1 MKKRILFLMLF
12 STFLTAQ
19 TIYLQDDFE
28 DGNMDGWV
36 DNSGESWTVSS
47 DNAITGNYSLKHL
60 SSDTADQAHIRT
72 ALNNLDV
79 TTGTTSWKFNL
90 KNSGFI
96 PDADNKF
103 WVYLMVDDT
112 SDVNG
117 YAVGVE
123 LCEDTD
129 TLSLCKL
136 TDSSPTGRVIRTAF
150 SWGSSEEIGIE
161 VTRDKYGIWELKYDT
176 DGGFDNLQTVG
187 IAADT
192 TYKTANYFGVTY
204 FFQPQNAG
212 ALWLDDVLVQSSD
225 RVYAKTKVFLE
236 GPFDVDSMKTDLRVN
251 HQLPSTQPY
260 GNAPWNYHGN
270 EITQYLAEDMVD
282 WVLVQ
287 LRTGTDSS
295 STVATRAAILRKD
308 GQIVDMEGT
317 FPVSFSGIAAG
328 NYYVVIRHRNHLAV
342 MSANLLPL
350 SINTENYDFSTSAN
364 QAYGS
369 DAQLELTSGIYGLY
383 AGDANANGQIQN
395 DDKNNYWKA
404 EVGQAGYKASD
415 FNLNGQV
422 QNDDK
427 NNYWKNNVGK
437 GTQVSF

>member
-1 MKKRILFLMLF
+1 MKKKILFLILL
-12 STFLTAQ
+12 STFLSAQ

-47 DNAITGNYSLKHL
+47 DNAITGSYSLKHL
-60 SSDTADQAHIRT
+60 ASDTADQAHIRT

-79 TTGTTSWKFNL
+79 TAGTTSWKFNL
-90 KNSGFI
+90 KNSGFV
-96 PDADNKF
+96 PDANNKF

-112 SDVNG
+112 SDVSG

-123 LCEDTD
+123 LCDDTD
-129 TLSLCKL
+129 TLSLCQL
-136 TDSSPTGRVIRTAF
+136 TNSNPTGKILRTAF
-150 SWGSSEEIGIE
+150 HWGSSELLGIE
-161 VTRDKYGIWELKYDT
+161 VTRDAYGIWELKYDEN
-176 DGGFDNLQTVG
+176 GGFDQLQSVG

-192 TYKTANYFGVTY
+192 TYKEANYFGVTY
-204 FFQPQNAG
+204 FFQQQNAG
-212 ALWLDDVLVQSSD
+212 SLWLDDVLVQSD
-225 RVYAKTKVFLE
+225 ERVYAKSKAFLE
-236 GPFDVDSMKTDLRVN
+236 GPFDTDSMKTDLRLN
-251 HQLPSTQPY
+251 HDIPSTQPFD
-260 GNAPWNYHGN
+260 GSPWNYPGH
-270 EITQYLAEDMVD
+270 EIIQYAAEDMVD
-282 WVLVQ
+282 WILVQ

-295 STVATRAAILRKD
+295 TTVATRAAILRKD
-308 GQIVDMEGT
+308 GQIVDTDGD
-317 FPVSFSGIAAG
+317 FPVSFSGITAG

-342 MSANLLPL
+342 MSANPLPL
-350 SINTENYDFSTSAN
+350 STSTENYDFSTSAG

-369 DAQLELTSGIYGLY
+369 DAQLELASGIYGLY

-395 DDKNNYWKA
+395 DDKNNYWKT
-404 EVGQAGYKASD
+404 EVGQAGYRSSD

-437 GTQVSF
+437 GTQVPF